1 MCLARRQCIRGRVG
15 DFATCGD
22 HLARLV
28 RSVMQQAGLGGMAYN
43 TVSPQRSIEV
53 SGRSDE

>member
-1 MCLARRQCIRGRVG
+1 MYQCRVG
-15 DFATCGD
+15 DFAAIGD

-28 RSVMQQAGLGGMAYN
+28 RSVMHQAGLGGMAYN

-53 SGRSDE
+53 NRRSDE

>member
-1 MCLARRQCIRGRVG
+1 MYQCRVG
-15 DFATCGD
+15 DFAAIGD

-28 RSVMQQAGLGGMAYN
+28 RSVMHQAGLGGMAYN

-53 SGRSDE
+53 SRRSDE